1 MSEAPVVPVVVAPVE
16 SSSSLAEPADVSL
29 VWSDPTELLWPGAA
43 GVVTSVELTK
53 GDVVT
58 SGRLVAAVNGS
69 GVRKPV
75 RKVGEQRAFGA
86 RLVVCGV
93 CRRGCFRDRLVG
105 GRECTFIA
113 GDV

>member
-16 SSSSLAEPADVSL
+16 SSSSLAEPVDVSL

-58 SGRLVAAVNGS
+58 SGRLVA
-69 GVRKPV
+69 
-75 RKVGEQRAFGA
+75 
-86 RLVVCGV
+86 
-93 CRRGCFRDRLVG
+93 
-105 GRECTFIA
+105 T
-113 GDV
+113 